1 MEGAMPRGYRNAR
14 VGLLVIAV
22 VGESLQGVE
31 GDGER
36 VRSGRADRWASAPPV
51 APCTA
56 QAA

>member
-1 MEGAMPRGYRNAR
+1 MPRGYRNAR